1 MIHLLSRTLISTLLG
16 KDKIMKKTLLASMV
30 LLVSSS
36 VFATESQD
44 TSMIKDGVK
53 GLTSSITTMSKDAL
67 SGLKDGVDEGRKSG
81 SSIDGAIIIYDKENL
96 NKYTTIRSLSV
107 GSTGENSYLV
117 TLAVKNNSDSLIR
130 LTNLSEKKNI
140 YAIDADDF
148 VAYLDGIQE
157 DVNIPS
163 KTAVKL
169 RLVFKDTEGE
179 PVKIRLYENEVEL
192 NKK

>member
-1 MIHLLSRTLISTLLG
+1 
-16 KDKIMKKTLLASMV
+16 MKKTLLASMV